1 MLGHYVHALT
11 NFKLKKEIIMENKR
25 FFETDPKTLVAK
37 YNEALKVINKKIE
50 KENWRITGEI
60 WMPNEESMIQS
71 IRNGKYSKSERKVLR
86 NRINRVLQKPG
97 LRNINTLTHAKVKV
111 SEQEEKIQSAR
122 KKWKVAQSI
131 SEQLMEEYKTLKG
144 DFYKR

>member
-1 MLGHYVHALT
+1 MHGHSVQALT
-11 NFKLKKEIIMENKR
+11 KFKLKKEIIMENKR

-37 YNEALKVINKKIE
+37 YNESLKVINEKIE
-50 KENWRITGEI
+50 KEGWRITGEI
-60 WMPNEESMIQS
+60 WMPDEKQMVKN
-71 IRNGKYSKSERKVLR
+71 IRNGQSSKKGRKVLR
-86 NRINRVLQKPG
+86 NSINRVLVKPT

-111 SEQEEKIQSAR
+111 SEREEQIQTAR

-131 SEQLMEEYKTLKG
+131 SDQLMEEYKTLKG